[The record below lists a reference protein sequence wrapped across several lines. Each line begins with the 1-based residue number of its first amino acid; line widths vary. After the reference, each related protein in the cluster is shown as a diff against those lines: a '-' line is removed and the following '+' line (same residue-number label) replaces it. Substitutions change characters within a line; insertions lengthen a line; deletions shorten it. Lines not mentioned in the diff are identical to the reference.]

1 MMAGLPVF
9 HRVLNLHYFTDCCL
23 AHVDEVELYIDV
35 NWVMDLWSKYG
46 QWGWGGWRG
55 IKVVK
60 GKPTKSIV
68 IILNGRNNYCTGN
81 AANDCQ
87 LLLVY
92 GSAIQTLLLSLSLI
106 YSWCRI
112 SYLMTTKRNMGRT
125 YRHGPWQGKYVLKL
139 QTFAKDTIFWC
150 CCSSSSYRLLLADK
164 RQPVNTSQDVFRG
177 NE

>member
-1 MMAGLPVF
+1 M
-9 HRVLNLHYFTDCCL
+9 
-23 AHVDEVELYIDV
+23 
-35 NWVMDLWSKYG
+35 
-46 QWGWGGWRG
+46 
-55 IKVVK
+55 VK

-87 LLLVY
+87 LLLAY

-125 YRHGPWQGKYVLKL
+125 YRHGP
-139 QTFAKDTIFWC
+139 
-150 CCSSSSYRLLLADK
+150 
-164 RQPVNTSQDVFRG
+164 
-177 NE
+177 